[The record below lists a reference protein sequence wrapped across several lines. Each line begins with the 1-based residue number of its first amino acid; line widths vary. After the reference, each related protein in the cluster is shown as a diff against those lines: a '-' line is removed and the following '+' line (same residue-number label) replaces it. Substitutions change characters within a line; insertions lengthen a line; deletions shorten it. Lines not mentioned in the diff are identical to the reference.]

1 MNIDIHDIIC
11 YPIITERSTA
21 LREGMNKVLFIV
33 NSYANKIQVKRAVE
47 ELLKV
52 KVEKVNLIRVPGKKK
67 RLGKFEGVKPGKKK
81 AVVTL
86 KKGEK
91 LAIFEGA

>member
-1 MNIDIHDIIC
+1 VNIDIHDIIS
-11 YPIITERSTA
+11 YPIITERSTE

-33 NSYANKIQVKRAVE
+33 NPNANKIQIKRAVE

-52 KVEKVNLIRVPGKKK
+52 KVEKVNLINMPEKKK
-67 RLGKFEGVKPGKKK
+67 KLGKFEGIKSGKKK

-86 KKGEK
+86 KQGEK

>member
-11 YPIITERSTA
+11 YPIITERSTE
-21 LREGMNKVLFIV
+21 LRERMNKVLFIV
-33 NSYANKIQVKRAVE
+33 NPYANKIQIKRAVE

-52 KVEKVNLIRVPGKKK
+52 KVEKVNVTNVEGKKK
-67 RLGKFEGVKPGKKK
+67 KLGKFEGVKSGKKK
-81 AVVTL
+81 AIVTL

-91 LAIFEGA
+91 LEIFEGA

>member
-11 YPIITERSTA
+11 YPIITERSTE

-33 NSYANKIQVKRAVE
+33 NSYANKIQVKWAVE

-52 KVEKVNLIRVPGKKK
+52 KVEKVNLINVPGKKK
-67 RLGKFEGVKPGKKK
+67 RLGKFEGMRPGKKK

>member
-1 MNIDIHDIIC
+1 MNIDIHDIIR
-11 YPIITERSTA
+11 YPIITERSTE
-21 LREGMNKVLFIV
+21 LREVMNKVLFIV
-33 NSYANKIQVKRAVE
+33 NPRANKIQVKRAVE

-52 KVEKVNLIRVPGKKK
+52 KVEKVNLVNMPGKKK
-67 RLGKFEGVKPGKKK
+67 RLGRFEGILPGKKK

-91 LAIFEGA
+91 LEIFEGA

>member
-21 LREGMNKVLFIV
+21 LREEMNKVLFIV

-52 KVEKVNLIRVPGKKK
+52 KVEKVNLISVPGKKK

>member
-1 MNIDIHDIIC
+1 MNIDIHDIIS
-11 YPIITERSTA
+11 YPIITERSTE

-33 NSYANKIQVKRAVE
+33 NPNANKIQIKRAVE

-52 KVEKVNLIRVPGKKK
+52 KVEKVNLINMPEKKK
-67 RLGKFEGVKPGKKK
+67 KLGKFEGIKSGKKK

-86 KKGEK
+86 KQGEK
-91 LAIFEGA
+91 LGIFEGA

>member
-11 YPIITERSTA
+11 YPIITERSTM
-21 LREGMNKVLFIV
+21 LREEMNKVLFIV

-52 KVEKVNLIRVPGKKK
+52 KVEKVNLINMPGKKK
-67 RLGKFEGVKPGKKK
+67 RLGKFEGIMPGKKK

-86 KKGEK
+86 RKGEK

>member
-1 MNIDIHDIIC
+1 MNIDIHDIIS
-11 YPIITERSTA
+11 YPIITERSTE

-33 NSYANKIQVKRAVE
+33 NPNANKIQIKRAVE

-52 KVEKVNLIRVPGKKK
+52 KVEKVNLINMPEKKK
-67 RLGKFEGVKPGKKK
+67 KLGKFEGIKSGKKK

-86 KKGEK
+86 KQGEK

>member
-1 MNIDIHDIIC
+1 MNIDIHDIVC

-21 LREGMNKVLFIV
+21 LREEMNKVLFIV
-33 NSYANKIQVKRAVE
+33 NSNANKIQVKRAIE

-52 KVEKVNLIRVPGKKK
+52 KVEKVNLINVPGKKK
-67 RLGKFEGVKPGKKK
+67 RLGKFEGVRPGKKK

-91 LAIFEGA
+91 LEIFEGA

>member
-11 YPIITERSTA
+11 FPIITERSTV
-21 LREGMNKVLFIV
+21 LREEMNKVLFVV
-33 NSYANKIQVKRAVE
+33 NPRANKIQVKQAVE

-52 KVEKVNLIRVPGKKK
+52 KVEKINLISVHGKKK
-67 RLGKFEGVKPGKKK
+67 RLGKFEGVRPGRKK
-81 AVVTL
+81 AIVTL

-91 LAIFEGA
+91 LEIFEGA

>member
-52 KVEKVNLIRVPGKKK
+52 KVEKVNVISVPGKKK
-67 RLGKFEGVKPGKKK
+67 RLGKFEGMRPGKKK

>member
-1 MNIDIHDIIC
+1 VNIDIHDIIC
-11 YPIITERSTA
+11 YPIITERSTS
-21 LREGMNKVLFIV
+21 LREEMNKVLFIV
-33 NSYANKIQVKRAVE
+33 NSFANKIQVKRAVE

-52 KVEKVNLIRVPGKKK
+52 KVEKVNLINVPGKKK
-67 RLGKFEGVKPGKKK
+67 RLGKFEGMRPGKKK

>member
-1 MNIDIHDIIC
+1 MNIDIHDIIS
-11 YPIITERSTA
+11 YPIITERSTE

-33 NSYANKIQVKRAVE
+33 NSNANKIQVKKAVE

-52 KVEKVNLIRVPGKKK
+52 KVEKVNLITVPGKKK
-67 RLGKFEGVKPGKKK
+67 RLGKFEGFRPGKKK

-86 KKGEK
+86 RKGEK
-91 LAIFEGA
+91 IGIFEGV

>member
-1 MNIDIHDIIC
+1 
-11 YPIITERSTA
+11 
-21 LREGMNKVLFIV
+21 MNKVLFIV
-33 NSYANKIQVKRAVE
+33 NSFANKIQVKRAVE

-52 KVEKVNLIRVPGKKK
+52 KVEKVNLINVPGKKK
-67 RLGKFEGVKPGKKK
+67 RLGKFEGMRPGKKK

>member
-1 MNIDIHDIIC
+1 MNIDIHDIIS

-33 NSYANKIQVKRAVE
+33 NPNANKIQIKRAVE

-52 KVEKVNLIRVPGKKK
+52 KVEKVNLINMPEKKK
-67 RLGKFEGVKPGKKK
+67 KLGKFEGIKAGKKK

-86 KKGEK
+86 KQGEK
-91 LAIFEGA
+91 LGIFEGA

>member
-1 MNIDIHDIIC
+1 MNIDIHDIISC
-11 YPIITERSTA
+11 PIITERSTE

-33 NSYANKIQVKRAVE
+33 NPNANKIQIKRAVE

-52 KVEKVNLIRVPGKKK
+52 KVEKVNLINMPEKKK
-67 RLGKFEGVKPGKKK
+67 KLGKFEGIKSGKKK

-86 KKGEK
+86 KQGEK